1 MTEEIYRKITK
12 SPLNFKTDQKITH
25 KDRER

>member
-12 SPLNFKTDQKITH
+12 SPLHYKTAQKITH